1 MDLAAHLQHLEEQ
14 LLDPAV
20 RNDPT
25 RLDALLTDDFREFG
39 SSGRSYT
46 KAEIIALLQEES
58 AESAEPAEPAHPVT
72 LSLSDFT
79 VRLLAPAIALATYTA
94 TRTNQR
100 TGETTHSLRSSLWIL
115 RNDRWQLH
123 FHQGTRVP

>member
-14 LLDPAV
+14 LLDPTV

-58 AESAEPAEPAHPVT
+58 AEPADPVT
-72 LSLSDFT
+72 LSLSDFA
-79 VRLLAPAIALATYTA
+79 VRLLAPAVALATYTS
-94 TRTNQR
+94 TRTNQG
-100 TGETTHSLRSSLWIL
+100 TSDTTRALRSSLWIH
-115 RNDRWQLH
+115 RNDRWQMH
-123 FHQGTRVP
+123 FHQGTRIP